1 MIPDGPFSTIS
12 LPPSELADGRYS
24 FAVVQD
30 PDNADVV
37 ANQAVLAEYGAQAPG
52 RTEFLEKLKS
62 LAPKHPLVRELKEKD
77 LAFEEALQKHQ
88 EALSGAA

>member
-1 MIPDGPFSTIS
+1 MIPNGSLYNVS
-12 LPPSELADGRYS
+12 LPPSEFADGRYS
-24 FAVVQD
+24 SAILQD

-52 RTEFLEKLKS
+52 RTEYLEKLKS